1 MLMLDFLKQ
10 EGISPTLIQELE
22 KFHTA
27 YPPDTGLAARIHEP
41 RYHYYGTKI
50 WEEALAALLCGEHL
64 LLTGSKATGK
74 NVLAENLAAA
84 FGRPLYNISLS
95 INTDAASLIGS
106 DTWKDGQ
113 VLFREGPVSKS
124 ARIGGFG
131 VLDEINMAK
140 NEALAVLHE
149 VLDFRGCIDVP
160 GYDRIDLHPA
170 CRFIATMNYGY
181 AGTRELNE
189 ALASRFV
196 VIDMPPIS
204 EDYLVKLFRS
214 EFPDLADLWMTQFC
228 RIFQEL
234 QKKCESAEISPKA
247 LDLRGLLAAVRLMK
261 KGLSPLEALRLGI
274 GNKIFD
280 PYERKLVDDLFLAR
294 IPENLKPDELFH

>member
-1 MLMLDFLKQ
+1 MLDFLKK
-10 EGISPTLIQELE
+10 EGIHPHLIQELE
-22 KFHTA
+22 QFRSAFGTEPEVA
-27 YPPDTGLAARIHEP
+27 NRIRTP
-41 RYHYYGTKI
+41 RYYYYGTKI
-50 WEEALAALLCGEHL
+50 WEEALSALLCGEHL
-64 LLTGSKATGK
+64 LLTGPKATGK

-84 FGRPLYNISLS
+84 FGRPLFNISLS

-106 DTWKDGQ
+106 DTWRNGE
-113 VLFREGPVSKS
+113 VTFREGPVSQS
-124 ARIGGFG
+124 ARFGGFG

-149 VLDFRGCIDVP
+149 ALDFRGSIDVP

-189 ALASRFV
+189 ALTSRFV

-204 EDYLVKLFRS
+204 EDYLAKLLRS
-214 EFPDLADLWMTQFC
+214 EFPDLSPAWNTQFC

-247 LDLRGLLAAVRLMK
+247 LDLRGLLASVRLMK
-261 KGLSPLEALRLGI
+261 KGPAPLEALRLGI

-280 PYERKLVDDLFLAR
+280 PYERKLVDDLFLTRVSEKQSAA
-294 IPENLKPDELFH
+294 ELFQ